1 MAVSLSGVW
10 SEAALKI
17 QDSLGGDGYQYYNYD
32 ITTSKNPDDIKRK
45 GTIFLALKV
54 LVKKSERS
62 RAAERINSNI
72 QKISDDWDPIIAV
85 SKSKGPDQ
93 DHPFQID
100 VRVSDGKKELILR
113 LQIKPTK
120 GAGSGG
126 GARETQRTECA
137 QCLFAA
143 YAMNVHKGEQLTTI
157 PSAAELQSASKWYK
171 GDDKIA
177 EILPDKLDSD
187 WVLSC
192 VRGANA
198 IKKEY
203 GKKFKEYYFYRGL
216 EFDGKASQSNTI
228 AKAYSRANQKQNKK
242 FSSEDKWNPADIWMA
257 TSEGAKIGEVL
268 NSKEGRVWNIDNWG
282 TLNGKILEYFDS
294 NDLIGISLKKV
305 EQDTASFVVQNKGTK
320 SDIAS
325 NVSWVKYDLIFESNK
340 KKEEDRYPM
349 DVYLYYGT
357 GVAGRFQSRNFGGGT
372 SASWQIERKGTS
384 AAQGR
389 VGGGSVERVL
399 NNMGVQFPPKSC
411 HHKTYDNTKIW
422 NDCADAGPI
431 KVVDEIIRLAMKYNA
446 QGIEQ
451 KTKKDDEWRDYRAK
465 LSERSQSY
473 RYSKLLSLYLLD
485 TVDSQTPAVKTN
497 IMKNLY
503 LYASSASEESS
514 VFRKLT

>member
-1 MAVSLSGVW
+1 MTFTLTGVW
-10 SEAALKI
+10 SEAVLKI
-17 QDSLGGDGYQYYNYD
+17 QDTLGGDGYQYYDYD
-32 ITTSKNPDDIKRK
+32 VTTNRNPDDINRK
-45 GTIFLALKV
+45 GTMYHGLKV

-72 QKISDDWDPIIAV
+72 QKLSDNWDPVIAV
-85 SKSKGPDQ
+85 STSKGPDQ

-100 VRVSDGKKELILR
+100 VRVSNGTKELTLR

-143 YAMNVHKGEQLTTI
+143 YAVNVEKGKLETI
-157 PSAAELQSASKWYK
+157 PSAAELKKASAWYK

-198 IKKEY
+198 IVDEY
-203 GKKFKEYYFYRGL
+203 GTSKRYYFYRGL
-216 EFDGKASQSNTI
+216 EFDGKASKANTI
-228 AKAYSRANQKQNKK
+228 AKAYSRANKDDKK

-257 TSEGAKIGEVL
+257 TPKGAKIGEVL
-268 NSKEGRVWNIDNWG
+268 NAKEGRVWNIDNWG
-282 TLNGKILEYFDS
+282 TLNGKILEYFD
-294 NDLIGISLKKV
+294 NEDLIGVSLKKV
-305 EQDTASFVVQNKGTK
+305 EQDTADFKVQNKGDK
-320 SDIAS
+320 KDIAS

-411 HHKTYDNTKIW
+411 LHKTYDNTKIW
-422 NDCADAGPI
+422 NDCADGAGNVPAI
-431 KVVDEIIRLAMKYNA
+431 DEIIRLAMKYKA
-446 QGIEQ
+446 QGIDQ
-451 KTKKDDEWRDYRAK
+451 KTKKDPEWHSYQAK
-465 LSERSQSY
+465 MDERSQSY

>member
-1 MAVSLSGVW
+1 MTFTLTGIW
-10 SEAALKI
+10 SEAVLKI
-17 QDSLGGDGYQYYNYD
+17 QDTLGGDGYQYYDYD

-45 GTIFLALKV
+45 GTIFHALKV

-72 QKISDDWDPIIAV
+72 QKLSDNWQPVMAV
-85 SKSKGPDQ
+85 STSKGPDQ

-100 VRVSDGKKELILR
+100 VRVTDGKKELSLR

-143 YAMNVHKGEQLTTI
+143 YAVNVEKGKLETI
-157 PSAAELQSASKWYK
+157 PSAAQLKKASKWYK

-198 IKKEY
+198 IVKEY
-203 GKKFKEYYFYRGL
+203 GTATEYYFYRGL
-216 EFDGKASQSNTI
+216 DFDGKGTKPNTI
-228 AKAYSRANQKQNKK
+228 SKAYSRANKDDKK

-257 TSEGAKIGEVL
+257 TPEGAKIGEVL
-268 NSKEGRVWNIDNWG
+268 NAKEGRAFKVATWG
-282 TLNGKILEYFDS
+282 TLNGKILDYFD
-294 NDLIGISLKKV
+294 NEDLIGISLKKV
-305 EQDTASFVVQNKGTK
+305 EQDTASFVVQNKGNK
-320 SDIAS
+320 KDIAS
-325 NVSWVKYDLIFESNK
+325 DVSWVKYDLIFESNK

-399 NNMGVQFPPKSC
+399 NNMKVQFPPKDC
-411 HHKTYDNTKIW
+411 LHKTYDNTKIW
-422 NDCADAGPI
+422 NDCADGAGNVPAI
-431 KVVDEIIRLAMKYNA
+431 DEIIRLAMKYKA

-451 KTKKDDEWRDYRAK
+451 KTKKDDEWGDYQSK
-465 LSERSQSY
+465 MDERSQSY

-485 TVDSQTPAVKTN
+485 TIDSQTAAVKTD

>member
-1 MAVSLSGVW
+1 MAISLSGVW
-10 SEAALKI
+10 SQAALKI
-17 QDSLGGDGYQYYNYD
+17 QDSLGGDGYQYYDYD
-32 ITTSKNPDDIKRK
+32 VTTSKNPDDIKRK

-72 QKISDDWDPIIAV
+72 QKISDDWDPVIAV

-100 VRVSDGKKELILR
+100 VRVSNGTKELTLR

-143 YAMNVHKGEQLTTI
+143 YAVNVKKDNLDEI
-157 PSAAELQSASKWYK
+157 PSAAELKKASAWYK

-198 IKKEY
+198 IVKEY
-203 GKKFKEYYFYRGL
+203 GTSTRYYFYRGL
-216 EFDGKASQSNTI
+216 DFDGKGTQPNTI
-228 AKAYSRANQKQNKK
+228 SKAYSRANKNDKK

-268 NSKEGRVWNIDNWG
+268 NAKEGRSVWNIDNWG
-282 TLNGKILEYFDS
+282 TLNGKILEYFD
-294 NDLIGISLKKV
+294 NKDLIGISLKKV
-305 EQDTASFVVQNKGTK
+305 EQDTADFKVQNKGDK
-320 SDIAS
+320 KDIAS

-399 NNMGVQFPPKSC
+399 NNMGVQFPPKDC
-411 HHKTYDNTKIW
+411 LHKTYDNTKIW
-422 NDCADAGPI
+422 NDCADGAGNVPAI
-431 KVVDEIIRLAMKYNA
+431 DEIIRLAMKYKA

-451 KTKKDDEWRDYRAK
+451 KTKKDDEWGDYQSK
-465 LSERSQSY
+465 MDERSQSY
-473 RYSKLLSLYLLD
+473 RYSKLLSLYLLH
-485 TVDSQTPAVKTN
+485 TIESQTVAVKTS

>member
-17 QDSLGGDGYQYYNYD
+17 QDSLGGDGYQYYDYD

-72 QKISDDWDPIIAV
+72 QKISDDWDPVIAV
-85 SKSKGPDQ
+85 SKSKGPDA

-100 VRVSDGKKELILR
+100 VRVTDGKKELTLR

-143 YAMNVHKGEQLTTI
+143 YAVNENKGTLETI
-157 PSAAELQSASKWYK
+157 PSAEELQKAAKWYK
-171 GDDKIA
+171 GDDKIS

-192 VRGANA
+192 MRGANA

-203 GKKFKEYYFYRGL
+203 GKKPGEYYFYRGL
-216 EFDGKASQSNTI
+216 DFDGKGTQPNTI
-228 AKAYSRANQKQNKK
+228 SKAYSRANKDDKK

-257 TSEGAKIGEVL
+257 TEEGAKIGQVL
-268 NSKEGRVWNIDNWG
+268 NDKEGRSFKIATWG
-282 TLNGKILEYFDS
+282 TLNGKILEYFD
-294 NDLIGISLKKV
+294 NKDLIGISLKKV
-305 EQDTASFVVQNKGTK
+305 EQDTASFVVQNKGNK
-320 SDIAS
+320 EDIAS
-325 NVSWVKYDLIFESNK
+325 DVKWVKYDLIFESNK

-349 DVYLYYGT
+349 DVYLYYGA

-411 HHKTYDNTKIW
+411 LHKTYDNTKIW
-422 NDCADAGPI
+422 NDCADGAGNVPAI
-431 KVVDEIIRLAMKYNA
+431 DEIIRLAMKYKA

-451 KTKKDDEWRDYRAK
+451 KTKKDDEWGDYQSK
-465 LSERSQSY
+465 MDERSQSY

-485 TVDSQTPAVKTN
+485 TIESQSDAVKTN

>member
-1 MAVSLSGVW
+1 MAVSLTGVW

-17 QDSLGGDGYQYYNYD
+17 QDSLGGDGYQYYDYD

-54 LVKKSERS
+54 LVKKTERT

-72 QKISDDWDPIIAV
+72 QKIADNWDPIIAI
-85 SKSKGPDQ
+85 SKSKGPDD

-100 VRVSDGKKELILR
+100 VRVSGEKKELTLR

-143 YAMNVHKGEQLTTI
+143 YAMNVKKGNLDEI
-157 PSAAELQSASKWYK
+157 PSAAELQKASAWYK

-198 IKKEY
+198 IVDEY
-203 GKKFKEYYFYRGL
+203 GTSTRYYFYRGL
-216 EFDGKASQSNTI
+216 EFDGKATASNTI
-228 AKAYSRANQKQNKK
+228 AKAYSRSNKNDKK

-257 TSEGAKIGEVL
+257 TPEGAKIGQVL
-268 NSKEGRVWNIDNWG
+268 NDKEGKSFKIATWG

-305 EQDTASFVVQNKGTK
+305 EQDTASFVVQNKGNK
-320 SDIAS
+320 KDIAS

-399 NNMGVQFPPKSC
+399 KNMGVQFPPKSC

-422 NDCADAGPI
+422 NDCADGAGNVPAI
-431 KVVDEIIRLAMKYNA
+431 DEIIRLAMKYKA
-446 QGIEQ
+446 QGIDQ
-451 KTKKDDEWRDYRAK
+451 KTKKDPEWGSYQAK
-465 LSERSQSY
+465 MDERSQSY

-485 TVDSQTPAVKTN
+485 TIESQSAAVKTD

>member
-17 QDSLGGDGYQYYNYD
+17 QDSLGGDGYQYYDYD

-72 QKISDDWDPIIAV
+72 QKISDDWDPVMAV
-85 SKSKGPDQ
+85 STSKGPDQ

-100 VRVSDGKKELILR
+100 VRVTDGKKELTLR

-143 YAMNVHKGEQLTTI
+143 YAMNVHKGEKLTTI
-157 PSAAELQSASKWYK
+157 PSAAQLKKADPWYK
-171 GDDKIA
+171 GDDKIS

-192 VRGANA
+192 MRGANA
-198 IKKEY
+198 IKKAY
-203 GKKFKEYYFYRGL
+203 GKKPGEYYFYRGL
-216 EFDGKASQSNTI
+216 DFDGKASQANTI
-228 AKAYSRANQKQNKK
+228 AKAYSRSNKNDKK

-257 TSEGAKIGEVL
+257 TTKGAKIGEVL
-268 NSKEGRVWNIDNWG
+268 NAKQGRSVWDIDNWG

-294 NDLIGISLKKV
+294 HDLIGISLKKV

-325 NVSWVKYDLIFESNK
+325 DVSWVKYDLIFESNK

-399 NNMGVQFPPKSC
+399 NNMNVQFPPKDC

-431 KVVDEIIRLAMKYNA
+431 KVVDEIIRLAMKYKA

-451 KTKKDDEWRDYRAK
+451 KTKRDDEWRDYRAK
-465 LSERSQSY
+465 ISERSQSY

-485 TVDSQTPAVKTN
+485 TIDSQTPSVKTN

>member
-1 MAVSLSGVW
+1 MAISLSGVW
-10 SEAALKI
+10 SQAALKI
-17 QDSLGGDGYQYYNYD
+17 QDSLGGDGYQYYDYD

-72 QKISDDWDPIIAV
+72 EKLLERKDNPIIAV

-100 VRVSDGKKELILR
+100 VRVSDGKKELTLR

-143 YAMNVHKGEQLTTI
+143 YAVNVKKDNLDEI
-157 PSAAELQSASKWYK
+157 PSAAELKKAKTWYK

-198 IKKEY
+198 IVKEY
-203 GKKFKEYYFYRGL
+203 GTSTRYYFYRGL
-216 EFDGKASQSNTI
+216 DFDGKGTQPKTI
-228 AKAYSRANQKQNKK
+228 SKAYSRANKNDKK

-268 NSKEGRVWNIDNWG
+268 NAKQGRSVWNIDNWG
-282 TLNGKILEYFDS
+282 TLNGKILEYFD
-294 NDLIGISLKKV
+294 NEDLIGISLKKV

-399 NNMGVQFPPKSC
+399 NNMGVQFPPKDC
-411 HHKTYDNTKIW
+411 LHKTYDNTKIW
-422 NDCADAGPI
+422 NDCADGAGNVPAI
-431 KVVDEIIRLAMKYNA
+431 DEIIRLAMKYKA

-451 KTKKDDEWRDYRAK
+451 KTKKDDEWGDYQSK
-465 LSERSQSY
+465 MDERSQSY
-473 RYSKLLSLYLLD
+473 RYSKLLSLYLLH
-485 TVDSQTPAVKTN
+485 TIESQTVAVKTS

>member
-1 MAVSLSGVW
+1 MAVSLTGVW

-17 QDSLGGDGYQYYNYD
+17 QDSLGGDGYQYYDYD

-54 LVKKSERS
+54 LVKKTERT

-72 QKISDDWDPIIAV
+72 QKISDDWDPVIAV
-85 SKSKGPDQ
+85 SKSKGPDD

-100 VRVSDGKKELILR
+100 VRVTDGKKELTLR

-143 YAMNVHKGEQLTTI
+143 YAVNENKGPLETI
-157 PSAAELQSASKWYK
+157 PSAAELQKAAKWYK
-171 GDDKIA
+171 GDDKIS

-198 IKKEY
+198 IVNEY
-203 GKKFKEYYFYRGL
+203 GTSTRYYFYRGL
-216 EFDGKASQSNTI
+216 EFDGKATASNTI
-228 AKAYSRANQKQNKK
+228 AKAYSRSNKNDKK

-257 TSEGAKIGEVL
+257 TPEGAKIGQVL
-268 NSKEGRVWNIDNWG
+268 NDKEGKSFKIATWG

-305 EQDTASFVVQNKGTK
+305 EQDTASFVVQNKGNK
-320 SDIAS
+320 KDIAS

-411 HHKTYDNTKIW
+411 LHKTYDNTKIW
-422 NDCADAGPI
+422 NDCADGAGNVPAI
-431 KVVDEIIRLAMKYNA
+431 DEIIRLAMKYKA

-451 KTKKDDEWRDYRAK
+451 KTKKDDEWGDYQSK
-465 LSERSQSY
+465 MDERSQSY

-485 TVDSQTPAVKTN
+485 TIESQSAAVKTD

>member
-1 MAVSLSGVW
+1 M
-10 SEAALKI
+10 
-17 QDSLGGDGYQYYNYD
+17 
-32 ITTSKNPDDIKRK
+32 
-45 GTIFLALKV
+45 
-54 LVKKSERS
+54 
-62 RAAERINSNI
+62 
-72 QKISDDWDPIIAV
+72 
-85 SKSKGPDQ
+85 
-93 DHPFQID
+93 
-100 VRVSDGKKELILR
+100 
-113 LQIKPTK
+113 
-120 GAGSGG
+120 
-126 GARETQRTECA
+126 
-137 QCLFAA
+137 
-143 YAMNVHKGEQLTTI
+143 
-157 PSAAELQSASKWYK
+157 
-171 GDDKIA
+171 
-177 EILPDKLDSD
+177 
-187 WVLSC
+187 
-192 VRGANA
+192 RGANA

-203 GKKFKEYYFYRGL
+203 GKKSKEYYFYRGL

-228 AKAYSRANQKQNKK
+228 AKAYSRANKDDKK

-257 TSEGAKIGEVL
+257 TPEGAKIGEVL
-268 NSKEGRVWNIDNWG
+268 NDKEGRSFKISTWG
-282 TLNGKILEYFDS
+282 TLNGKILEYFD
-294 NDLIGISLKKV
+294 NEDLIGVSLKKV
-305 EQDTASFVVQNKGTK
+305 EQDTADFKVQNKGNK
-320 SDIAS
+320 KDIAS

-399 NNMGVQFPPKSC
+399 NNMNVQFPPKSC

-422 NDCADAGPI
+422 NDCADGGPI

-446 QGIEQ
+446 QGIEK
-451 KTKKDDEWRDYRAK
+451 KTKKDDEWGRYQAK
-465 LSERSQSY
+465 LDERSQSY

-485 TVDSQTPAVKTN
+485 TIESQTPAVKTD

>member
-1 MAVSLSGVW
+1 MATTIPPGVW
-10 SEAALKI
+10 SEAVLKI
-17 QDSLGGDGYQYYNYD
+17 QDSLGGDGYQYYDYD
-32 ITTSKNPDDIKRK
+32 VTTVKDPTEKLRK
-45 GTIFLALKV
+45 GTIFLGLKV
-54 LVKKSERS
+54 LVKKSERT

-72 QKISDDWDPIIAV
+72 KKLQESWSNHIIAV
-85 SKSKGPDQ
+85 SQSKGPDQ

-100 VRVSDGKKELILR
+100 VRVTDGKKELTLR

-143 YAMNVHKGEQLTTI
+143 YAVNEKKGILETI
-157 PSAAELQSASKWYK
+157 PSAAELQKASKWYK
-171 GDDKIA
+171 GDDNIS

-198 IKKEY
+198 IVKEY
-203 GKKFKEYYFYRGL
+203 GTSTRYYFYRGL
-216 EFDGKASQSNTI
+216 DFDGKASQANTI
-228 AKAYSRANQKQNKK
+228 AKAYSRANQKKNKK

-257 TSEGAKIGEVL
+257 TSEGAKIGQVL
-268 NSKEGRVWNIDNWG
+268 NAKEGRVWNIDNWG

-357 GVAGRFQSRNFGGGT
+357 GVAGRFQSRN
-372 SASWQIERKGTS
+372 
-384 AAQGR
+384 
-389 VGGGSVERVL
+389 
-399 NNMGVQFPPKSC
+399 
-411 HHKTYDNTKIW
+411 
-422 NDCADAGPI
+422 
-431 KVVDEIIRLAMKYNA
+431 
-446 QGIEQ
+446 
-451 KTKKDDEWRDYRAK
+451 
-465 LSERSQSY
+465 
-473 RYSKLLSLYLLD
+473 LSL
-485 TVDSQTPAVKTN
+485 
-497 IMKNLY
+497 IHI
-503 LYASSASEESS
+503 
-514 VFRKLT
+514 

>member
-1 MAVSLSGVW
+1 MATTIPPGVW
-10 SEAALKI
+10 SEAVLKI
-17 QDSLGGDGYQYYNYD
+17 QDSLGGDGYQYYDYD
-32 ITTSKNPDDIKRK
+32 VTTLKDPTEKLRK
-45 GTIFLALKV
+45 GTIFLGLKV
-54 LVKKSERS
+54 LVKKSERT

-72 QKISDDWDPIIAV
+72 KKIQESWKPIIAV
-85 SKSKGPDQ
+85 SQSKGPDQ

-100 VRVSDGKKELILR
+100 VRVTDGKKELTLR

-143 YAMNVHKGEQLTTI
+143 YAMNIKKGNLETI
-157 PSAAELQSASKWYK
+157 PSAAELKKAKDWYK

-198 IKKEY
+198 IVDEY
-203 GKKFKEYYFYRGL
+203 GTSTRYYFYRGL
-216 EFDGKASQSNTI
+216 EFDGKATASNTI
-228 AKAYSRANQKQNKK
+228 AKAYSRSNKNDKK

-257 TSEGAKIGEVL
+257 TPEGAKIGQVL
-268 NSKEGRVWNIDNWG
+268 NDKEGKSFKIATWG

-305 EQDTASFVVQNKGTK
+305 EQDTASFVVQNKGNK
-320 SDIAS
+320 KDIAS

-411 HHKTYDNTKIW
+411 LHKTYDNTKIW
-422 NDCADAGPI
+422 NDCADGAGNVPAI
-431 KVVDEIIRLAMKYNA
+431 DEIIRLAMKYKA
-446 QGIEQ
+446 QGIDQ
-451 KTKKDDEWRDYRAK
+451 KTKKDPEWHSYQAK
-465 LSERSQSY
+465 MDERSQSY

-485 TVDSQTPAVKTN
+485 TIESQSAAVKTD